1 MWLGCLTT
9 LAKRVR
15 SFFAKVDEY
24 YPDKRV
30 EGLHNAHKKLGE
42 RLTALYRELGYSSG
56 EEMMRAYGYEY
67 IQKADRRDKGTRISE
82 LIAKLKKR
90 YPNGSGFRSVLELK
104 NANPDL
110 SGTISSLQIKKDVFI
125 QEGIIS
131 GSVLPTAEDFEV
143 KCSELLLMIQET
155 YPDGPQWTN
164 QMGLTDAL
172 PEARQLIADI
182 QDIMKRILHRP
193 FVEEMKRRGIFA
205 ERDALLAKQN
215 SRKASKNTSIS
226 YFRRK
231 CLMGESERSF
241 TGITRNAFGMPFSDY
256 KICRERTEPGGEIGA
271 AMQAMKKLIPQLDRI
286 ADTEGQIPETS
297 LSPHSRNLSKIT
309 DSLGYADVKAL
320 LLAYGYTIISAQNHD
335 DTASFSAPEP
345 ENEIND
351 EASDSI
357 ISVDSTAVISDKT
370 MSTSDDSDEKHR
382 LLSRLCAA
390 LQALIDKNTQSVP
403 VDETDDE
410 DDEAEYLY
418 TGFEDADEEDDAA
431 SRMVNA
437 MFAQHRQLTIRK
449 IGDTLHFDA
458 AFAVTLNDSWEY
470 YPDTEED
477 YPALV
482 SCVDS
487 IAEKIWFYLKP
498 FAAAYPGAVKEAVS
512 NTASNADQ
520 GAAQLMLYQSDDVEI
535 GVVVISHEDDDY
547 DPDITQYKACL
558 IVRIGS
564 YSVLFDSLYGHYRY
578 ERRDT
583 LIEDFQ
589 TIGGLF
595 REIEILH
602 KGERICAEI
611 TDAQIEDLADQLFGE
626 EITEE
631 SDSIPNAAVADALE
645 QMRTLTASAGDELQ
659 KMQNALE
666 VQKQLLEAEEKR
678 TDYTADLTDTEI
690 RSLMY
695 LALLLEYENGTKR
708 TSEAFYDCYKD
719 DFSSV
724 SEQDMKLLYNEFSQ
738 DVYAGERNDLYED
751 LFREMPFAVKF
762 YYAVE
767 NAFNTADIK
776 RHKSCRDF
784 AYLFGKQWFSSDE
797 MEQFYDGI
805 DRLTE
810 ENRESID
817 SQFAAID
824 DSWRR
829 FVTARSSLVISLQ
842 DNDFTGY
849 DPYNPFMQ
857 DCGAY
862 IAVVKLKSGGV
873 LSLSAVLHQNI
884 VDYWDTDYQTIW
896 DAALENEPYDQRYNQ
911 SKGIITAMAKLAHDK
926 ALANND
932 GNTKSPE
939 TTAAAENTVLSADHS
954 QKSASETSTYDKK
967 GYLPAKILSVI
978 SAVLFALYGIQMF
991 AMSKIEWWNRFIV
1004 TDRALEND
1012 PSVYKPIMG
1021 MGGLMLSA
1029 TALILFL
1036 YLQKHSNGSTNGK
1049 KLSVSSVIT
1058 DLIGAL
1064 AVNSIMFT
1072 YASSEFT
1079 VRLLPQSI
1087 IYTVIPLLCMI
1098 LSIISIRTRKYKL
1111 GYVTS
1116 VVASVLKIR
1125 PLLHISFSGL
1135 SALAPTVFSLAII
1148 SFSAAT
1154 FIICFFDSK
1163 QSYE

>member
-1 MWLGCLTT
+1 MALYKPGEEPEA

-24 YPDKRV
+24 YPDKRI

-82 LIAKLKKR
+82 LIAELKKR
-90 YPNGSGFRSVLELK
+90 YPNGSGLGSVLELK
-104 NANPDL
+104 KANPDL
-110 SGTISSLQIKKDVFI
+110 SGAISSLQIKKDVFI

-155 YPDGPQWTN
+155 YPDGPQWTS

-172 PEARQLIADI
+172 PDARQLIADI

-205 ERDALLAKQN
+205 ERDALIAKQ
-215 SRKASKNTSIS
+215 KAQKTTKNTNAA

-241 TGITRNAFGMPFSDY
+241 SGITRNAFGMPFADY
-256 KICRERTEPGGEIGA
+256 KNCRDRTEPGGEIST
-271 AMQAMKKLIPQLDRI
+271 AMQAMKKTIPELDRI
-286 ADTEGQIPETS
+286 ADAEGRIQES
-297 LSPHSRNLSKIT
+297 ALSPYSRNLSKIG

-335 DTASFSAPEP
+335 NTASYSEPVP
-345 ENEIND
+345 ENETND
-351 EASDSI
+351 KTSDII

-370 MSTSDDSDEKHR
+370 MSTSDDFDEKYR

-418 TGFEDADEEDDAA
+418 TGFEDEDEEDDAA

-437 MFAQHRQLTIRK
+437 MFAQRRQLTIRK
-449 IGDTLHFDA
+449 IGKTLHFDA
-458 AFAVTLNDSWEY
+458 AFAVNLNDSWEFH
-470 YPDTEED
+470 PETEED
-477 YPALV
+477 YPVLV

-487 IAEKIWFYLKP
+487 IAEGIWLYLKP
-498 FAAAYPGAVKEAVS
+498 FAAAYPGAVKVAIS

-520 GAAQLMLYQSDDVEI
+520 GAAQLMLYQSNDVEI
-535 GVVVISHEDDDY
+535 GFVVISHEDDDY
-547 DPDITQYKACL
+547 DDDITQFKACF

-564 YSVLFDSLYGHYRY
+564 YSVLFDSLYEHHRN
-578 ERRDT
+578 EPRKT
-583 LIEDFQ
+583 FIEDLHM
-589 TIGGLF
+589 IGSLF
-595 REIEILH
+595 REVKILH
-602 KGERICAEI
+602 KGERLSAAI
-611 TDAQIEDLADQLFGE
+611 TEEQIIDLADQLFGE
-626 EITEE
+626 EITEDT
-631 SDSIPNAAVADALE
+631 DSIPNAAVADALE

-659 KMQNALE
+659 KMQDTLE

-695 LALLLEYENGTKR
+695 LTLLLEYDNGTKR

-767 NAFNTADIK
+767 NAFNTTDIK
-776 RHKSCRDF
+776 RHKSCRGF
-784 AYLFGKQWFSSDE
+784 AYVFGRQWFSTNE

-817 SQFAAID
+817 RQFAAID

-829 FVTARSSLVISLQ
+829 FETARSSIVISLQ
-842 DNDFTGY
+842 DKDYAGY
-849 DPYNPFMQ
+849 DPYSPFMQ

-873 LSLSAVLHQNI
+873 LSLSAVLNQTI
-884 VDYWDTDYQTIW
+884 VDYWDTDHQTIW
-896 DAALENEPYDQRYNQ
+896 DAALENEPYDQRENQ
-911 SKGIITAMAKLAHDK
+911 NIGIISAMAKLSYDK
-926 ALANND
+926 ALGIYAEKAVEQPKTTSSVVERSDTSANI
-932 GNTKSPE
+932 G
-939 TTAAAENTVLSADHS
+939 
-954 QKSASETSTYDKK
+954 KK
-967 GYLPAKILSVI
+967 KEGCYI
-978 SAVLFALYGIQMF
+978 
-991 AMSKIEWWNRFIV
+991 
-1004 TDRALEND
+1004 
-1012 PSVYKPIMG
+1012 
-1021 MGGLMLSA
+1021 A
-1029 TALILFL
+1029 TAVYGSYDAPQVRILRRYRDEVLKNSFWGRVFIKT
-1036 YLQKHSNGSTNGK
+1036 YY
-1049 KLSVSSVIT
+1049 KLSPPIADQLKNASKLNGVVRK
-1058 DLIGAL
+1058 AL
-1064 AVNSIMFT
+1064 DRWVDRIN
-1072 YASSEFT
+1072 
-1079 VRLLPQSI
+1079 Q
-1087 IYTVIPLLCMI
+1087 
-1098 LSIISIRTRKYKL
+1098 KL
-1111 GYVTS
+1111 
-1116 VVASVLKIR
+1116 
-1125 PLLHISFSGL
+1125 F
-1135 SALAPTVFSLAII
+1135 
-1148 SFSAAT
+1148 
-1154 FIICFFDSK
+1154 
-1163 QSYE
+1163 